1 MFDDVV
7 GAYGSNFLVAAG
19 GVGLALI
26 LLVLV
31 LWFLRSRAPSPF
43 VRGGRNRQPR
53 LQVLD
58 AAAVDARRRLVLVRR
73 DNVEHLVMIGGPTD
87 IVIES
92 RILPEGEAETAGDA
106 RPQPAEEP
114 AAVQPRREPPPA
126 PQPRPVAP
134 VAAPP
139 VAAPPVAASAE
150 PDFEPYSPA
159 PAPVIAPPVIAPPAE
174 PIRQRPEP
182 SVAPAVAP
190 PMSGQQMTG
199 QQMSGQQM
207 TGQQMS
213 APQSPAPQ
221 VSAPPLT
228 AERDGPQRVSQLPS
242 RQPER
247 PAPQPVP
254 DAASAADILDAAR
267 QRVLPQQRIEPEVSA
282 PPAQAVPAA
291 SRSTPLAAED
301 GGLQSAA
308 IRRDFQRILDEEIA
322 AGPAAERVVPA
333 PNAQQARPA
342 PQPGPAQPGSMP
354 RRDPEMAPIT
364 GADAAL
370 QKEVA
375 RIFGEMSVNR
385 DK

>member
-7 GAYGSNFLVAAG
+7 GAYGGRFLLAAG
-19 GVGLALI
+19 GVGIA
-26 LLVLV
+26 LVLLIAI
-31 LWFLRSRAPSPF
+31 LWFLRNRAPSPF

-92 RILPEGEAETAGDA
+92 RILPEQEIDTGADY
-106 RPQPAEEP
+106 RPQPVEERSP
-114 AAVQPRREPPPA
+114 VQERQAAPPRREPPPA
-126 PQPRPVAP
+126 PQPVPQARPKPLVAP
-134 VAAPP
+134 V
-139 VAAPPVAASAE
+139 APPVAASAE
-150 PDFEPYSPA
+150 PDFEPYSPT
-159 PAPVIAPPVIAPPAE
+159 PAPVIAPPAE
-174 PIRQRPEP
+174 PVRQRAEP
-182 SVAPAVAP
+182 PVAPAVAP
-190 PMSGQQMTG
+190 PMAS
-199 QQMSGQQM
+199 QQMSSQQV
-207 TGQQMS
+207 Q
-213 APQSPAPQ
+213 
-221 VSAPPLT
+221 APPLT
-228 AERDGPQRVSQLPS
+228 AERDAPQRPLQQMQP

-254 DAASAADILDAAR
+254 DVVSAADILDAAR

-282 PPAQAVPAA
+282 PAAQNIPAA
-291 SRSTPLAAED
+291 PRGAPVATED
-301 GGLQSAA
+301 GGPQSAA
-308 IRRDFQRILDEEIA
+308 IRRDFQRILDEEIS

-333 PNAQQARPA
+333 ANTQQARPA
-342 PQPGPAQPGSMP
+342 PQPNAPQSGAPQPGSMP

-370 QKEVA
+370 QNEVA

>member
-7 GAYGSNFLVAAG
+7 GAYGSRFLLAAG
-19 GVGLALI
+19 GVAIALI
-26 LLVLV
+26 LLIAV
-31 LWFLRSRAPSPF
+31 LWFLRGRAPSPF

-92 RILPEGEAETAGDA
+92 RILPETEAEIGSDF
-106 RPQPAEEP
+106 RPQPVEER
-114 AAVQPRREPPPA
+114 AAVQLRREPPPA
-126 PQPRPVAP
+126 PQPRPVAAP
-134 VAAPP
+134 V
-139 VAAPPVAASAE
+139 APPVAASAE
-150 PDFEPYSPA
+150 PDLEPYSPT
-159 PAPVIAPPVIAPPAE
+159 PAPVIVPVIAPPAE
-174 PIRQRPEP
+174 PLRQRPEP
-182 SVAPAVAP
+182 SAAPAVAP
-190 PMSGQQMTG
+190 PMSAQHVTA
-199 QQMSGQQM
+199 QQMSSQQ
-207 TGQQMS
+207 
-213 APQSPAPQ
+213 APAPQ
-221 VSAPPLT
+221 VSASPLT
-228 AERDGPQRVSQLPS
+228 AERDGPQRVSQLQQ

-282 PPAQAVPAA
+282 PPAQSIPGV
-291 SRSTPLAAED
+291 SRGAPVATED

-308 IRRDFQRILDEEIA
+308 IRRDFQRILDEEISA
-322 AGPAAERVVPA
+322 NPAAERVVPV

-342 PQPGPAQPGSMP
+342 PQPGFPQSGSPQPGSMP
-354 RRDPEMAPIT
+354 RRDPDMAPIT